1 MLNYAQSAR
10 EYLDFRYQGLTVAFE
25 NLEHN
30 ISRLEEDMTL
40 LKSCQERV
48 SDEIDHEV
56 DEARRRTVF
65 INSQQVEI
73 VGAINAWFSDGRIM
87 EMANESQADLR
98 LEAGVSPGQLVLEDE
113 GQAQIVLSKMRSSC
127 EAIFVTA
134 QEKIGRELAMRFD
147 QLENTLTRSLNDAMR
162 PIEMRI
168 KEELSHAVSGRVS
181 VSRHSRQAHSIL
193 IPASFLPTRSRRKTP
208 RQGRRRVAEAY
219 GNGFSLVK

>member
-1 MLNYAQSAR
+1 
-10 EYLDFRYQGLTVAFE
+10 
-25 NLEHN
+25 
-30 ISRLEEDMTL
+30 MTL

-56 DEARRRTVF
+56 DEALAAADLF

-127 EAIFVTA
+127 EAIFCHRTG
-134 QEKIGRELAMRFD
+134 EDWPRTG
-147 QLENTLTRSLNDAMR
+147 DA
-162 PIEMRI
+162 
-168 KEELSHAVSGRVS
+168 
-181 VSRHSRQAHSIL
+181 
-193 IPASFLPTRSRRKTP
+193 F
-208 RQGRRRVAEAY
+208 
-219 GNGFSLVK
+219 